1 MSAKRRKRELRKGA
15 HLDTK
20 VHPSQVPLQVI
31 ATVGKAM
38 EVVKAMVEAAVRE
51 GIIALVVA
59 VVINIVVQAMT
70 KRNGKETKMYINRRM
85 GMRKKNHIKTRMK
98 IKIKNCIRKR
108 NYTRTL
114 KRKSLLM
121 NYIQKMVKSSVK
133 RD

>member
-38 EVVKAMVEAAVRE
+38 EAVKAMVVVAVRE

-70 KRNGKETKMYINRRM
+70 KRNGKETKMCIHRRM
-85 GMRKKNHIKTRMK
+85 GIMKKN
-98 IKIKNCIRKR
+98 
-108 NYTRTL
+108 YTANDVCQVLEEAWVAWAGRPG
-114 KRKSLLM
+114 
-121 NYIQKMVKSSVK
+121 NAC
-133 RD
+133 